1 MQQTYRMPTCRQR
14 IAILTGGTV
23 VDHLQQFALA
33 AGLAWAS
40 GIRLYTVLFVV
51 GLLCRMEWIDLPP
64 NLQILANPLVLGASG
79 FMLFVEFFADKIPG
93 VDSLWD
99 AVHTFIRIPAGA
111 LLAAGAIG
119 DSNSAM
125 AIAAGILGGAIATGT
140 HFTKAGSRALINT
153 SPEPLSNWTASFTEE
168 AMVAG
173 GLWAMFQ
180 HPLLF
185 LIALAG
191 FIAFALWLLPKLWR
205 GIRRLVEAVANLLR
219 GSLRPG
225 RDRYQ
230 GP

>member
-1 MQQTYRMPTCRQR
+1 M
-14 IAILTGGTV
+14 
-23 VDHLQQFALA
+23 DHLQQFALA

-51 GLLCRMEWIDLPP
+51 GLLGRMEWIDLAPH
-64 NLQILANPLVLGASG
+64 LQILAHPLVLGASG

-111 LLAAGAIG
+111 LLAAGVVG
-119 DSNSAM
+119 DSNSAL
-125 AIAAGILGGAIATGT
+125 AVAAGILGGAIATGT

-153 SPEPLSNWTASFTEE
+153 SPEPVTNWTASFTEE

-185 LIALAG
+185 LIALAA

-205 GIRRLVEAVANLLR
+205 GIRRLAEAVGNLLR
-219 GSLRPG
+219 RSVAPARGK
-225 RDRYQ
+225 YQ
-230 GP
+230 GR

>member
-1 MQQTYRMPTCRQR
+1 M
-14 IAILTGGTV
+14 
-23 VDHLQQFALA
+23 DHLQQFALA

-51 GLLCRMEWIDLPP
+51 GLLSRMEWIDLPP
-64 NLQILANPLVLGASG
+64 NLQILAHPLVLGASG

-111 LLAAGAIG
+111 LLAAGVMG
-119 DSNSAM
+119 DSDSAL
-125 AIAAGILGGAIATGT
+125 AVAAGILGGVIATGT
-140 HFTKAGSRALINT
+140 HLTKAGSRALINI
-153 SPEPLSNWTASFTEE
+153 SPEPVTNWTASFTEE
-168 AMVAG
+168 ALVAG

-185 LIALAG
+185 LIALAA

-205 GIRRLVEAVANLLR
+205 GIRRLAGALANVLR
-219 GSLRPG
+219 GGVSAAQG
-225 RDRYQ
+225 RYQ
-230 GP
+230 ER